1 MRQATALIAARERA
15 PMTNEV
21 RQSSLGDARAGLEQ
35 IDGELPHA
43 TREWCRAQLSLLA
56 AAELEMVQEHTDF
69 AAINLV
75 VETPSLRLR
84 DIDRRSGA
92 PFGLAGID
100 AVILATDVLCTSR
113 SVGPRDLDAALTE
126 AFEVRAPIGAAVG
139 RLLWADF
146 GARTP
151 VSTAAA
157 LTVGAALRYTTSNGR
172 LPGIVSF
179 LHRSAQGELENAL
192 QRIRPAELA
201 G

>member
-1 MRQATALIAARERA
+1 
-15 PMTNEV
+15 
-21 RQSSLGDARAGLEQ
+21 
-35 IDGELPHA
+35 
-43 TREWCRAQLSLLA
+43 
-56 AAELEMVQEHTDF
+56 
-69 AAINLV
+69 
-75 VETPSLRLR
+75 LR